1 MRSAGAGSCLPPR
14 PVLPPGLAPIARA
27 PSAAPSATAAAAAA
41 AVALVTL
48 ATAEAHA
55 GRAPARHRAGSAPGL
70 VRMLRGSIVPVAH
83 ITGTG
88 SGLVTPLSLS

>member
-1 MRSAGAGSCLPPR
+1 
-14 PVLPPGLAPIARA
+14 
-27 PSAAPSATAAAAAA
+27 
-41 AVALVTL
+41 L

-88 SGLVTPLSLS
+88 SGLVSPLSLSWVRLSGGGGAATFSIKLSAIFT